1 MSKTE
6 VMKPTDA
13 QYIVEALKS
22 GSVSFADFTD
32 EFVDFVESSGAL
44 VDPGVLE
51 GIPFGILSVTYR
63 EGFTRA
69 IKGQS
74 FKGDYVSMEVLIAD
88 ERALNESGADWKNKG
103 IKPLEVRILNDGG
116 TGIRRQM
123 TRYLHVRSYAV
134 VTDVPEDQIKEGGK
148 LGESDFDIP
157 FALWTAIYKG
167 EKTKAQDDTN
177 VYEVE
182 FDRMVIA
189 NRGTRP
195 SRYENPEKKGE
206 IITTWYLA

>member
-1 MSKTE
+1 MSKTD

-13 QYIVEALKS
+13 QYIVEALKA
-22 GSVSFADFTD
+22 GTVSFADFTD
-32 EFVDFVESSGAL
+32 EFVDFVESGGAL
-44 VDPGVLE
+44 IDPALLE
-51 GIPFGILSVTYR
+51 GIPFGVLSVTYR
-63 EGFTRA
+63 EGFTRNV
-69 IKGQS
+69 KGQA

-88 ERALNESGADWKNKG
+88 ENALNASGIDWKNRG
-103 IKPLEVRILNDGG
+103 IKPLDVRVLNDGG

-134 VTDVPEDQIKEGGK
+134 VTNVPEEQIKEVGK

-157 FALWTAIYKG
+157 FAFWDSVNKG
-167 EKTKAQDDTN
+167 EMSKAQDNTN

>member
-51 GIPFGILSVTYR
+51 GIPFGILSATYR

-134 VTDVPEDQIKEGGK
+134 VTNVPEDQIKEGGK

-157 FALWTAIYKG
+157 FALWPEIRKCDMTQAQDGTNIYK
-167 EKTKAQDDTN
+167 
-177 VYEVE
+177 VE